1 MINIKRTIAPLG
13 HEDVI
18 DLIRSAASGRS
29 ASHSFLFQGPEHIG
43 KSTCADLLAMSVNCL
58 SLKNGLACGECERCK
73 KIAAGNFQFVTRLK
87 YKFGE
92 IPIDDIR
99 SKIIAPGSLKVPE
112 GFRQVYIINDVRYFN
127 QESANCFLKTLEE
140 PTPNVLFVLVTS
152 APGSILPT
160 IRSRCQIVKFSDIEK
175 EKTQKYIS
183 GMWPDI
189 GERESGFIVNASS
202 SIGAAIS
209 AAEEETSGTGP
220 RIASVM
226 AALERILKAPVPEE
240 ILALWNMAYGVSGAE
255 DRLAEENNLHLNEA
269 FDKIEAAILS
279 RQYIKTAGA
288 YALLLLAKK
297 SQRRYVQVMAYELAG
312 KIDSYFA
319 ACQQE
324 LEKFIEPLHQK
335 QQERVSAKIFNEMM
349 DAIKKESARTRRDEY
364 VKMVA
369 GLYVAFEKIFILKN
383 SAPEKCGNGI
393 IERMALEASTL
404 YSLGEIEHIVKKI
417 GRGYYRD
424 MAANINPEA
433 YLENYFLNIIRKK
446 RWM

>member
-1 MINIKRTIAPLG
+1 
-13 HEDVI
+13 
-18 DLIRSAASGRS
+18 
-29 ASHSFLFQGPEHIG
+29 
-43 KSTCADLLAMSVNCL
+43 
-58 SLKNGLACGECERCK
+58 
-73 KIAAGNFQFVTRLK
+73 
-87 YKFGE
+87 
-92 IPIDDIR
+92 
-99 SKIIAPGSLKVPE
+99 
-112 GFRQVYIINDVRYFN
+112 VRYFN

-152 APGSILPT
+152 APNSILPT

-175 EKTQKYIS
+175 ERTQRYIT
-183 GMWPDI
+183 GLWPEI
-189 GERESGFIVNASS
+189 GERESEFIVNASS

-209 AAEEETSGTGP
+209 AAEEETSETGP
-220 RIASVM
+220 RAAKVM
-226 AALERILKAPVPEE
+226 AALERILKTPGPEE
-240 ILALWNMAYGVSGAE
+240 VLELWNMAYGRPGAE

-297 SQRRYVQVMAYELAG
+297 SARRYVQVMAYELAG
-312 KIDSYFA
+312 RIDAYFA

-324 LEKFIEPLHQK
+324 LEKFIEPLHLK
-335 QQERVSAKIFNEMM
+335 NQERVSAKIFNEMM
-349 DAIKKESARTRRDEY
+349 DIIKKESTRTRRDEY

-383 SAPEKCGNGI
+383 SGPEQKGNGI
-393 IERMALEASTL
+393 IERMALDASLL
-404 YSLGEIEHIVKKI
+404 YSSGEIEHIVKKI

-424 MAANINPEA
+424 MAANISPEA

-446 RWM
+446 L